1 MFPQYIPTSKSRSS
15 SSSSKAWIIKE
26 ISCFAFSSIEWKIFF
41 SVRIQK
47 WAIMKVKKN
56 VKNSSL
62 KPLVRREN
70 GCFCILQKSL
80 SNHCPMSYFQNR
92 CVLCHQTGNECIQ
105 NLWALLPTDIS
116 HSGGLCD
123 VSIPPSF
130 MFSLFFKHFF

>member
-47 WAIMKVKKN
+47 MGYNESKEKCKKFFF
-56 VKNSSL
+56 KASR
-62 KPLVRREN
+62 KKRERL
-70 GCFCILQKSL
+70 FCILKKSL

-123 VSIPPSF
+123 VSLPPSF